1 MTPFRHE
8 ALSDQCDRASFRCGE
23 EVLDR
28 YFQAQAT
35 QDIRRRVANCFVAV
49 ESATGRVAAYYT
61 LSAASVALVDLP
73 PELRKRLPRYPA
85 LPAPRIGRLAVDLD
99 FQGLGLG
106 AALLANAAR
115 RTLQADAAVFTLLV
129 DSKNDRATAFY
140 EKHGFRALLGQPRTL
155 FLPLETARRALVEK
169 TRR

>member
-1 MTPFRHE
+1 MTRFRYE
-8 ALSDQCDRASFRCGE
+8 ALSDQHDRAAFRCGE

-28 YFQAQAT
+28 YFREQAT
-35 QDIRRRVANCFVAV
+35 QDIHRRVANCFVAV

-73 PELRKRLPRYPA
+73 PELSKRLPRYAA
-85 LPAPRIGRLAVDLD
+85 LPAARIGRLAVDLG
-99 FQGLGLG
+99 FQRLGLG

-129 DSKNDRATAFY
+129 DSKNERATAFY
-140 EKHGFRALLGQPRTL
+140 EKHGFRALVGQPRTL
-155 FLPLETARRALVEK
+155 FLPLETARKALGEK
-169 TRR
+169 A